1 MVKCITVL
9 NEVWGKDILPQV
21 LPDCAAQRALA
32 IFKYIH
38 THSFTSGIYRS
49 IDYVNSHYIA
59 QEAVKHRLL
68 PMSRRSFKL
77 YFIMPCVLRISV
89 MIRQG

>member
-59 QEAVKHRLL
+59 QEAVNHRLL
-68 PMSRRSFKL
+68 RCLAKSITGIIPAAVSSL
-77 YFIMPCVLRISV
+77 P
-89 MIRQG
+89 